1 MAYKGQ
7 PIPSTV
13 ININEVKISDGKSVR
28 VTVPEKTTI
37 VAGNFYVLDGFFGA
51 ALQSVTTA
59 AGESAEIIINID
71 QVEFITDQIDT
82 TKSLAKGE
90 VAYYDAT
97 AGKLTDE
104 AGTNNRAVG
113 RITSAK
119 DAANTIQ
126 FILGP
131 QI

>member
-59 AGESAEIIINID
+59 AGESAEIILNID

-82 TKSLAKGE
+82 AKSLAKGE
-90 VAYYDAT
+90 VVYYDAT

-104 AGTNNRAVG
+104 AGTSNRAVG